1 MNDYKLVPMEC
12 AIRALARHVYN
23 DGHSAPQV
31 TTPADRYLNQCVT
44 AFNASY
50 EAAAETHRELG
61 DAKIERIQLA
71 ADQGMDDAVE
81 EGVGAVH
88 VKSQRHTRWSLVDA
102 EGVGAV
108 HVKSQRHTRWSLV
121 DARDPARPPL
131 EAYGTAWR
139 RRPCTNRRS

>member
-50 EAAAETHRELG
+50 EAAAEVHAMLG
-61 DAKIERIQLA
+61 NVNVDRIQHA
-71 ADQGMDDAVE
+71 ADQGLIAAVE
-81 EGVGAVH
+81 EL
-88 VKSQRHTRWSLVDA
+88 SEFD
-102 EGVGAV
+102 
-108 HVKSQRHTRWSLV
+108 
-121 DARDPARPPL
+121 
-131 EAYGTAWR
+131 
-139 RRPCTNRRS
+139 